1 MRHIRPILLVIIAVV
16 LMMNACQQPDDW
28 NETVSNDEW
37 YSGGKQTVFITGSGA
52 YSAAF
57 PVISQRN
64 DFVHEVGDIAFEQ
77 TFVSSGSLNPGLGP
91 VYNSVSCISCHIADG
106 RGTPVGPGPNIVS
119 LLIKLSIPGEGPH
132 GAPLGIPGFGTQLQH
147 NAIFGTSPEAHV
159 DINYT
164 YIDGTYPDG
173 TPYQLRQPIYSIT
186 NPYMPLPAD
195 YMYSPRVAP
204 PVFGLGLLQAVDE
217 FTILEFEDEM
227 DTDGDGIS
235 GKANYAW
242 DVVSASMKLG
252 RFGWKASSTSVLQQ
266 SAGAYNEDMGITSFV
281 FPYESSY
288 GTALNND
295 NTLEPEIS
303 DSLMHA
309 VEFYVRTLAVPA
321 RRDVN
326 EPMVQRGKKLINEMG
341 CASCH
346 RSEMRTATDMSF
358 PEVSNQRIFP
368 YTDMLL
374 HDMGEGLADHRP
386 DHRATGMEWRTP
398 PLWGIGLTQVVNG
411 HENFLHDGRARSL
424 EEAIL
429 WHGGE
434 AALSRDRFKSL
445 SIEDRAAVIAFLKSL

>member
-1 MRHIRPILLVIIAVV
+1 MRYIRLILLLIIATMV
-16 LMMNACQQPDDW
+16 MMNSCQKPEDW

-77 TFVSSGSLNPGLGP
+77 TFVSSGVLNPGLGP
-91 VYNSVSCISCHIADG
+91 VYNSVSCTSCHIADG
-106 RGTPVGPGPNIVS
+106 RGAPMGPGPNIVS
-119 LLIKLSIPGEGPH
+119 LLFKLSIPGEGPH
-132 GAPLGIPGFGTQLQH
+132 GSPLGIPGFGTQLQH
-147 NAIFGTSPEAHV
+147 NAIFGTSPEADV
-159 DINYT
+159 DIAYT

-173 TPYQLRQPIYSIT
+173 TPYQLRQPIYTFS
-186 NPYMPLPAD
+186 NPYMPLPGD
-195 YMYSPRVAP
+195 FMYSPRVAP

-217 FTILEFEDEM
+217 YTILEYEDEM
-227 DTDGDGIS
+227 DADGDGIS
-235 GKANYAW
+235 GKPNYAW

-252 RFGWKASSTSVLQQ
+252 RFGWKAASTSVLQQ

-288 GTALNND
+288 GTSLNND
-295 NTLEPEIS
+295 NTIEPEIS

-321 RRDVN
+321 RRDVD
-326 EPMVQRGKKLINEMG
+326 EPLVQRGKKLINEMG
-341 CASCH
+341 CVSCH
-346 RSEMRTATDMSF
+346 RSEMRTSTDMSF

-386 DHRATGMEWRTP
+386 DHRANGYEWRTP

-434 AALSRDRFKSL
+434 AELARDRFKTL
-445 SIEDRAAVIAFLKSL
+445 SADDRAAVIAFLKSL